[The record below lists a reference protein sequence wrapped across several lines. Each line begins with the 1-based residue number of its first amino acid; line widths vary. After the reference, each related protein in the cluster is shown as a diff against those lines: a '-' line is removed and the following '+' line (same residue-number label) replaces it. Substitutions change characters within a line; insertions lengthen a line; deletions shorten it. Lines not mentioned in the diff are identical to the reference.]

1 MKILIKNGRIID
13 PANNTDK
20 VGNIY
25 VENGKITHATES
37 FAPDKTID
45 ATNLWLTPGLVD
57 VHVHLRDPGL
67 THKEDLCTGTRS
79 AAAGGYTTV
88 CAMPNTNPTMD
99 NVNLVNETYE
109 KIKKNAIIDVLL
121 VGAATCALG
130 GKELS
135 DIKSMK
141 SAGVCA
147 ISDDGYSIADAQLA
161 KKAFEACKEAD
172 LVMLSHCEDLKLVNG
187 GVINE
192 GVASERLGLKGI
204 SNDSEDIFV
213 ARDII
218 LAQATNAKLHLCHI
232 STKGSAD
239 IVRSAK
245 YLGVNVTAECC
256 PHHFTL
262 SDADIKEDDGNYK
275 MSPPLRSESDK
286 QAIIEALKDN
296 TIEIIATDH
305 APHHADEKSGGFKS
319 AMNGII
325 GLETALTLG
334 ITELVDKNILTP
346 SELIEKMALNPAKLL
361 NIKAGE
367 LTEGYPA
374 DIAIIDADIPYEIE
388 ITKFKSKSKN
398 SPFHGK
404 KVKGRVVHLIKNGKI
419 LIEEGELK

>member
-13 PANNTDK
+13 PANK
-20 VGNIY
+20 VDQIGDVYIDNA
-25 VENGKITHATES
+25 KITRAS
-37 FAPDKTID
+37 KNFIPDKTID
-45 ATNLWLTPGLVD
+45 ATNLWVTPGLVD
-57 VHVHLRDPGL
+57 IHVHLRDPGL
-67 THKEDLCTGTRS
+67 THKEDICTGTQS

-88 CAMPNTNPTMD
+88 CAMPNTKPVMD

-109 KIKKNAIIDVLL
+109 KIRKDAIIDVLL
-121 VGAATCALG
+121 VGAATCALAG
-130 GKELS
+130 EELS
-135 DIKSMK
+135 DIKGLK

-147 ISDDGYSIADAQLA
+147 ISDDGYSITDAHLT

-187 GVINE
+187 GVINK
-192 GVASERLGLKGI
+192 GAASERLGLKGI
-204 SNDSEDIFV
+204 SNDSEDTFV

-218 LAQATNAKLHLCHI
+218 LAHATNAKLHLCHI
-232 STKGSAD
+232 STKGSTD

-245 YLGVNVTAECC
+245 SVGVNVTAECC

-262 SDADIKEDDGNYK
+262 SDADIKEDDANYK
-275 MSPPLRSESDK
+275 MSPPLRSETDK

-305 APHHADEKSGGFKS
+305 APHHMDEKSGGFNS
-319 AMNGII
+319 AMNGIV
-325 GLETALTLG
+325 GLETALPLG

-346 SELIEKMALNPAKLL
+346 LELIEKMALNPARLL
-361 NIKAGE
+361 NLKAGA
-367 LTEGYPA
+367 LAEGYPA
-374 DIAIIDADIPYEIE
+374 DIAIIDADTPYEID

-404 KVKGRVVHLIKNGKI
+404 KVKGRVVHLIKNGKV